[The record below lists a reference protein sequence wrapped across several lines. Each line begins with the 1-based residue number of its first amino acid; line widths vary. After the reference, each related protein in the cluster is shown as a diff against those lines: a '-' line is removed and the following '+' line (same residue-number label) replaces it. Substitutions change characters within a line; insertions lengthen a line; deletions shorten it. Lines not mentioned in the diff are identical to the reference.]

1 MWRAPQVISCSF
13 FGRFFLGAA
22 NGGEDAHEAEV
33 GKEPREEDGEAQE
46 GAELDKEL
54 EVAGEQGQRRL
65 QYLANTRGKSVPWR
79 RVLRQRS
86 PGYLLARHHGCV
98 REVD

>member
-1 MWRAPQVISCSF
+1 
-13 FGRFFLGAA
+13 
-22 NGGEDAHEAEV
+22 
-33 GKEPREEDGEAQE
+33 
-46 GAELDKEL
+46 
-54 EVAGEQGQRRL
+54 
-65 QYLANTRGKSVPWR
+65 VPWR